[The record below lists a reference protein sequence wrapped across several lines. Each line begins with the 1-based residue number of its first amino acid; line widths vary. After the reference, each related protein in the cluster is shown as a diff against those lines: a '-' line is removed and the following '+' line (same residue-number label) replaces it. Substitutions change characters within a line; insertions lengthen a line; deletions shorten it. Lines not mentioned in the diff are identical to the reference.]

1 MQTPKA
7 STRHPPPPDPPLAL
21 ARAMRGQERA
31 RHPPRTMEYSIM
43 PSTSLPTNRR
53 AWVEMIASAILLPL
67 IVTVAGIAMIGF
79 AR

>member
-1 MQTPKA
+1 
-7 STRHPPPPDPPLAL
+7 
-21 ARAMRGQERA
+21 
-31 RHPPRTMEYSIM
+31 MEYSIM